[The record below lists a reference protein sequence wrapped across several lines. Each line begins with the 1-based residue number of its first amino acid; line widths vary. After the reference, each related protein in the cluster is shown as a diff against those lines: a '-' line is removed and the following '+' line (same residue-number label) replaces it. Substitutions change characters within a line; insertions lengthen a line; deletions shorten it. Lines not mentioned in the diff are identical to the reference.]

1 MTERKKMSPEEVASS
16 EILKKLKEVHESVA
30 DACQI
35 GKHKLGDGEPL
46 PWDHFDS
53 EGLIN
58 RQVALAV
65 YSNLIDFWG
74 GKRDKIEDYTG
85 KKASHW
91 NFQLL
96 GTQRDLMDQPEYHMM
111 RTRVEQRTTNY
122 FVVSLLHALKQHG
135 ISFDWDQFEEVM
147 ASYRFRVISKPW
159 NSDMGATVAWEESGV
174 RDLIGVD
181 YPAPWDIAM
190 KFGRDHEV
198 SIQSMSQNELT
209 GEAEMQVEPATNF
222 MPCRIENLGVK
233 SYLLSEHDIQGDP
246 KISRWCLKGIGEPKS
261 VEGPQAG
268 GIALKQAEAQI
279 IKLSMDLAKAMEK
292 INEQEMMLQQLV
304 GDADDLQKQ
313 YRIMAEKRRKPF
325 EVRLSIDPM
334 TGKIK
339 QL

>member
-1 MTERKKMSPEEVASS
+1 MTERKKMSPEEVGSS
-16 EILKKLKEVHESVA
+16 DILKKLKEVQEAVA

-35 GKHKLGDGEPL
+35 GKHKLGNADPMDWGQ
-46 PWDHFDS
+46 FDS

-58 RQVALAV
+58 RPVALAV
-65 YSNLIDFWG
+65 YSNLLDFWG

-96 GTQRDLMDQPEYHMM
+96 GTQRDLMDHPEYHLM

-122 FVVSLLHALKQHG
+122 FVVTLLHALKQHG

-159 NSDMGATVAWEESGV
+159 NSDMGATVRWEESGV

-190 KFGRDHEV
+190 EFGHDIEV
-198 SIQSMSQNELT
+198 SISHLVQNPLT
-209 GEAEMQVEPATNF
+209 FEGEMQEEPATNF

-261 VEGPQAG
+261 VEGPEAG

-279 IKLSMDLAKAMEK
+279 MNLSMDLAKAMEK
-292 INEQEMMLQQLV
+292 IKEQERQMRMIV
-304 GDADDLQKQ
+304 EDADALQHQ
-313 YRIMAEKRRKPF
+313 YRMMEEKRRKPF
-325 EVRLSIDPM
+325 EVQLSIDPM